1 MGTTP
6 FKILV
11 GTDFSP
17 SSLRALRHAAALAGQ
32 LDAHL
37 HVVHVLPIGPVD
49 ALGKLLPT
57 HDAVS
62 QYLEARR
69 RLGDL
74 RERELPPGLP
84 VEVHVR
90 LGHAVRGM
98 LDEIDLAAPDMVV
111 VGSHGYGAVYSM
123 LGSVSQRLARMSP
136 VPVLVVPAEQHLHA
150 IEEDDRPAL
159 HGSVAL
165 ALSCQQCGHILAAHE
180 RVQRCVRCGMEPA
193 SWDAM
198 PVTPGPVDKEAPAV
212 GEAVLET
219 EEMSSTSQDPAALFG
234 VQPPGTEGYA
244 VNPELRVRY

>member
-37 HVVHVLPIGPVD
+37 LVVHVLPTGPVD
-49 ALGKLLPT
+49 ALSKVLPT
-57 HDAVS
+57 PHVVP

-84 VEVHVR
+84 VELHVR
-90 LGHAVRGM
+90 LGHAVRGL
-98 LDEIDLAAPDMVV
+98 LDEIESLAPDMVV

-159 HGSVAL
+159 HGSVEL
-165 ALSCQQCGHILAAHE
+165 ALSCLQCGHILAAHE
-180 RVQRCVRCGMEPA
+180 RVQRCARCGMEPA

-212 GEAVLET
+212 GEAVFAA
-219 EEMSSTSQDPAALFG
+219 EEMPAASQAPTALFG
-234 VQPPGTEGYA
+234 VQPPGTEGYSI
-244 VNPELRVRY
+244 NPELRVRY

>member
-17 SSLRALRHAAALAGQ
+17 SSLRALRHAATLAGQ

-37 HVVHVLPIGPVD
+37 FVVHVLPIGPVD
-49 ALGKLLPT
+49 AFSRVLPS

-74 RERELPPGLP
+74 RERELPAGLA

-90 LGHAVRGM
+90 LGHVVRGM
-98 LDEIDLAAPDMVV
+98 LDEIDSLAPDMVV
-111 VGSHGYGAVYSM
+111 VGSHGYGAVFSV

-136 VPVLVVPAEQHLHA
+136 VPVLVVPAEQHLQA
-150 IEEDDRPAL
+150 IAEDDRPAL
-159 HGSVAL
+159 HGSVKL
-165 ALSCQQCGHILAAHE
+165 ALSCRHCGHILASHE
-180 RVQRCVRCGMEPA
+180 RVQLCVRCSTEPA

-198 PVTPGPVDKEAPAV
+198 PITPGPVDKEAPAV
-212 GEAVLET
+212 GEAVFDAVD
-219 EEMSSTSQDPAALFG
+219 MPAPSQDPAALFG

>member
-17 SSLRALRHAAALAGQ
+17 SSLRALRHAAALCGQ

-37 HVVHVLPIGPVD
+37 FVVHVLPVGPVD
-49 ALGKLLPT
+49 ALSKVLPS

-90 LGHAVRGM
+90 LGHVVRGM
-98 LDEIDLAAPDMVV
+98 LDEIDSLAPDMVV
-111 VGSHGYGAVYSM
+111 VGSHGYGAVFSV

-136 VPVLVVPAEQHLHA
+136 VPVLVVPVEQHLHA
-150 IEEDDRPAL
+150 IAEDDRPAL

-165 ALSCQQCGHILAAHE
+165 ALSCLHCGHILAAHE
-180 RVQRCVRCGMEPA
+180 RVQRCASCGTEPA
-193 SWDAM
+193 NWDEM

-212 GEAVLET
+212 GEAVIDAG
-219 EEMSSTSQDPAALFG
+219 EMPAPSQDPAALFG
-234 VQPPGTEGYA
+234 VQPPGTDGYA